1 MIGKVLTITPT
12 GEKSE
17 DGYKIAIA
25 RLYNAPKTDHEFG
38 TQTNNEYLVHE
49 WTIDCFHTVCMI
61 QADFECD
68 GGVKIWHPNGHYL
81 DVAPYFDTYIRE
93 GEKIRE

>member
-17 DGYKIAIA
+17 DGYKKAIA
-25 RLYNAPKTDHEFG
+25 RLYNAPKTDHGFG
-38 TQTNNEYLVHE
+38 TQTNDEYLVHE
-49 WTIDCFHTVCMI
+49 WAIDCFHIECMI

-68 GGVKIWHPNGHYL
+68 GLVIYS
-81 DVAPYFDTYIRE
+81 
-93 GEKIRE
+93 